1 MTDGE
6 VETPV
11 GLGLHLRA
19 IEHQQVLECKR
30 LERLRWRRLGRA
42 GRAAMPEEVPWVD
55 SVPSIVID
63 LESFVGAR
71 ARLAPPIQMGM
82 CVAAAWLCW
91 PSAWEMIFRCST
103 PPVYWRLSRLAG
115 WFG

>member
-55 SVPSIVID
+55 SVPSILID

-71 ARLAPPIQMGM
+71 ARLVPQFRWE
-82 CVAAAWLCW
+82 CV
-91 PSAWEMIFRCST
+91 
-103 PPVYWRLSRLAG
+103 
-115 WFG
+115 